1 MEPLRIASGVLR
13 SCAARARALVVVRK
27 RSRNCSSSLAPSSAE
42 LDAATRAVSPDGKP
56 FFGLLPLGATIGIF
70 SDIEG
75 MGNQITSINSIEGG
89 ESTTV
94 RTRG

>member
-1 MEPLRIASGVLR
+1 LFELARSIVRGVGRGNASR
-13 SCAARARALVVVRK
+13 FA
-27 RSRNCSSSLAPSSAE
+27 
-42 LDAATRAVSPDGKP
+42 DGKP

-89 ESTTV
+89 IYY
-94 RTRG
+94 RQNAGIK